1 MHTSDLPLRDRL
13 LMRWSA
19 LKSERASWM
28 AHWQEI
34 SNVTLPRSGRYTAQ
48 DRNKGTKRHNTI
60 YDNTSIR
67 ALRILGAGMMSGATS
82 PARPWF
88 RLRTADR
95 NLRGSAAVKVWMAD
109 ATQLILDVFAASN
122 TYRAL
127 HTLYQE
133 LGAFGTAA
141 AIVLEDYENVIHLT
155 PMTVGEYALATD
167 FKGNVDTLYREFQKT
182 VGDIVEEFGYDNC
195 SIATQ
200 AMYDSRSYDT
210 WVTLLHAIEP
220 RSMRDYD
227 KADARNMKFRSCYL
241 EVGQTDNKLLRES
254 GYRSFRVLAPRWDVT
269 GGDIYGSSPGMEALG
284 DIKQLQHQQLRKA
297 ECIDYQ
303 TRPPLQAPV
312 SYKNQD
318 IRMVPGG
325 VAYVDAT
332 SPAGGIRTA
341 FEVNLNLQHLA
352 EDMAEVRNRIN
363 AAFYADLFLML
374 ANDTRSGVTA
384 TEIAERHEE
393 KMLMIGPTLERLHNE
408 LLQPLV
414 HLTFERLAEVGALP
428 SAPPEL
434 KGREIEVEFTSL
446 LAQAQRAVATA
457 GIDKFVGNLGGIAR
471 FKPEVLDKFD
481 SDAWAD
487 EYSEM
492 LGVDPRLVVPTEVVL
507 SQRQQRAQAQMQ
519 AQQAQATAQMMQQQ
533 AATAKTLGATPT
545 KGGASTALDD
555 VLGAV
560 RG

>member
-82 PARPWF
+82 PARPWL

-95 NLRGSAAVKVWMAD
+95 SLRGSAAVKVWMAD

-297 ECIDYQ
+297 
-303 TRPPLQAPV
+303 
-312 SYKNQD
+312 
-318 IRMVPGG
+318 
-325 VAYVDAT
+325 
-332 SPAGGIRTA
+332 
-341 FEVNLNLQHLA
+341 
-352 EDMAEVRNRIN
+352 
-363 AAFYADLFLML
+363 AFYADLFLML

-428 SAPPEL
+428 PAPPEL